1 MPPRWARHHHR
12 RHHGGWGPQARAR
25 WYLRW
30 RLQRRIFLTMAT
42 TILVTGLIVGLVVNH
57 GGGSYKR
64 DLKRVGAFVGD
75 RFGHVWD
82 DAKERDDLAR
92 AMAEDLDVDLVVKD
106 AQGVTLG
113 TFGIKRCEWPSA
125 TVPVKRD
132 GATLGSV
139 AVCTDRHS
147 AGAHV
152 LWPLGIALFVL
163 WFFSNRLARRLAA
176 PMVQLEGVAREL
188 ASGNYTARVTIDR
201 AMRFGEMPM
210 LASMINEMA
219 SRIERQL
226 ADQRALLATVS
237 HEIRTPLARMRLL
250 VEFAREGAPPKA
262 SQSLEELD
270 QEIVG
275 VDALVSEL
283 LAASRIDFGALRRT
297 TLSAHDVA
305 LGALERAK
313 LPMTM
318 LDDQAPDATF
328 LGDATLAAR
337 AVGNLLENA
346 KRHGGGPVMFRIM
359 LRGPRIAFEVDD
371 DGPGFG
377 PGEERQVFEP
387 FYRGAREEKASGSVG
402 LGLALVKRIAEA
414 HGGRAYA
421 HNREGGG
428 ARVGVEFSIS

>member
-1 MPPRWARHHHR
+1 V
-12 RHHGGWGPQARAR
+12 
-25 WYLRW
+25 
-30 RLQRRIFLTMAT
+30 T
-42 TILVTGLIVGLVVNH
+42 TF
-57 GGGSYKR
+57 
-64 DLKRVGAFVGD
+64 AGD

-92 AMAEDLDVDLVVKD
+92 AMVRDLDVDLVVRD
-106 AQGVTLG
+106 AAGVTLASYG
-113 TFGIKRCEWPSA
+113 PKACTSPAA
-125 TVPVKRD
+125 TIAVRRD
-132 GATLGSV
+132 GASLGTV
-139 AVCTDRHS
+139 GICADRHT
-147 AGAHV
+147 ARTHV
-152 LWPLGIALFVL
+152 LWPLGVALVL
-163 WFFSNRLARRLAA
+163 LWGFSNRLARRLAA
-176 PMVQLEGVAREL
+176 PMVELERVAREL
-188 ASGNYTARVTIDR
+188 GSGNYGARVTIDR
-201 AMRFGEMPM
+201 HMRFGEMPM

-226 ADQRALLATVS
+226 SDQRALLATVS

-250 VEFAREGAPPKA
+250 VEFAREGATEKA
-262 SQSLEELD
+262 NASLDELD

-275 VDALVSEL
+275 VDGLVSEL

-305 LGALERAK
+305 LAALERAR
-313 LPMTM
+313 LPMTS

-346 KRHGGGPVMFRIM
+346 RRHGGGVQKFRI
-359 LRGPRIAFEVDD
+359 LQRGPRIAFEVDD

-377 PGEERQVFEP
+377 PGEETQVFEP
-387 FYRGAREEKASGSVG
+387 FYRGRDEREKPSGSVG

-428 ARVGVEFSIS
+428 ARVGVEFAIS